1 MARAQAWHAAAAWVR
16 EHGGQVQGVAF
27 DGARGGVQ
35 AESAEGDLSVGS
47 CVLRIPMRLCITGRE
62 ARASPMGRAAKDA
75 ATAVGAST
83 LSRSTDDVVLAFHL
97 AADVARGSLAFHA
110 PYYATL
116 PVNDDDP
123 RCMLPRCWSDAELES
138 LLGGSP
144 SAAEAHRAR
153 AAVRAD
159 YATVSAS
166 ARQLSDGALSD
177 AWPSFDAFDWATAIV
192 ASRCFVL
199 EEGGGAAGG
208 GGSIEALVPLVDM
221 LNHALDPVDMSRIPL
236 ELHLRAASCP
246 VCSEASHALL
256 RRQSICAWASLGSL
270 SLSDVCVWQPVEP
283 CQARRSNS
291 RMPIL
296 SPPQARPR
304 QTTYCVV
311 DGMHG
316 MEGALELRTLLRLHS
331 GEPVHDTYGAK
342 GNAQL
347 LATYGFTS
355 LPNLEPDGSSNDVRE
370 LCLPTTDA
378 DAALLVFVPPT
389 VAQLRL
395 GPKRYALH
403 PLLLAVDAF
412 RAAAAAAWERR
423 AAPASTRPLRGAAL
437 EVRALRCLREA
448 LDAELGRYALSTEA
462 AAAALEPCTPPGPP
476 KSTLPRGALAAKRA
490 AAAAALVLSEQVT
503 LQFYRLIASLCLG
516 VLAPRAVPVE
526 SGSEAMAGDDA
537 TADERR
543 RTSAHRLRAEVEGE
557 ATGAPPSAV
566 GEEVSIQ
573 HQTRQ
578 MAALW
583 QCACRER
590 AAPVALAFV
599 QVRFPALL
607 KSAATPSKKKKRV

>member
-1 MARAQAWHAAAAWVR
+1 LLAIDGEHTTVSPADSACMARAQAWHAAAAWVR

-221 LNHALDPVDMSRIPL
+221 LNH
-236 ELHLRAASCP
+236 
-246 VCSEASHALL
+246 
-256 RRQSICAWASLGSL
+256 
-270 SLSDVCVWQPVEP
+270 
-283 CQARRSNS
+283 
-291 RMPIL
+291 
-296 SPPQARPR
+296 ARPR